1 MPNAIVTGA
10 THGIGKAIAEKL
22 LANGY
27 NVAICART
35 TADLESCK
43 GKWQSEYPGA
53 NILAE
58 TVDLSDKQQ
67 VQSFAASVIAA
78 FNKIDLLVNNAGL
91 FYTGLIKDEPGG
103 QLERMMEVNLYGAYY
118 LSRAVIPAITGKGNA
133 HIVNIC
139 SVAGLEPHINSGS
152 YSITKYAMMGFSE
165 NLRLELK
172 DSGIRVTAICPGY
185 TYSRSWEGSGVDTGS
200 LIKAEDVAEMVWT
213 AISLSANTITETIV
227 MRPAKDNL

>member
-1 MPNAIVTGA
+1 MPHAIITGA

-27 NVAICART
+27 NIAICART
-35 TADLESCK
+35 AADLELCRV
-43 GKWQSEYPGA
+43 KWQSEYPDA
-53 NILAE
+53 NIIAE
-58 TVDLSDKQQ
+58 IVDLSDKQQ

-78 FNKIDLLVNNAGL
+78 FNGIDILVNNAGL

-103 QLERMMEVNLYGAYY
+103 QLEKMMEVNLYGAYY
-118 LSRAVIPAITGKGNA
+118 LSRAVIPAMTGGGNA

-172 DSGIRVTAICPGY
+172 DSGIRVTTICPGY
-185 TYSRSWEGSGVDTGS
+185 TYSRSWEGSGVDTSS

-213 AISLSANTITETIV
+213 AISLSANTLAETIV
-227 MRPAKDNL
+227 MRPAKSNL